1 MTTREIAELLDK
13 AATLESTEGLQVAVK
28 ILDARENFGRIDVLV
43 TPEAGSGQ
51 AWVSAPRVKVRGK

>member
-13 AATLESTEGLQVAVK
+13 AATLETDGLSVSVK
-28 ILDARENFGRIDVLV
+28 IIDARENFGRIDVCV

-51 AWVSAPRVKVRGK
+51 AWVSADRVKVRGR